1 MMTRANYYRHEP
13 ERRDPDVI
21 DDLIGSIVERAGASP
36 DLNVSKLVASWDD
49 IVPERWLGR
58 SKPIGVR
65 DQTLLVEVPEG
76 ADASLLRY
84 NTAELMQRISS
95 RFGPDLIRAVR
106 FRVEG
111 DGRGG
116 KP

>member
-1 MMTRANYYRHEP
+1 MTRANYYRADHDRSEP
-13 ERRDPDVI
+13 ETV
-21 DDLIGSIVERAGASP
+21 DDLIGAIVEKAGASP
-36 DLNVSKLVASWDD
+36 DLGVSLLVSSWDD
-49 IVPERWLGR
+49 IVSERWRGR

-65 DQTLLVEVPEG
+65 DQTLLVEVPDG

-84 NTAELMQRISS
+84 DTADLLRRISA
-95 RFGPDLIRAVR
+95 RFGSDLVHAVR
-106 FRVEG
+106 FRIEG

>member
-1 MMTRANYYRHEP
+1 MTRANYYSNQPKRP
-13 ERRDPDVI
+13 DPKPI
-21 DDLIGSIVERAGASP
+21 DDLLGTIVEQAGASP
-36 DLNVSKLVASWDD
+36 DLGVAKLVSSWDD
-49 IVPERWLGR
+49 VVSERWSQR
-58 SKPIGVR
+58 ARPIGVR

-84 NTAELMQRISS
+84 DSADLLRRIAK
-95 RFGPDLIRAVR
+95 RFGPDLVTAVK

-111 DGRGG
+111 DVRGG

>member
-1 MMTRANYYRHEP
+1 MSRANYYSDKPSRP
-13 ERRDPDVI
+13 DPSPI
-21 DDLIGSIVERAGASP
+21 DDLLGTIVERAGASP
-36 DLNVSKLVASWDD
+36 DLGVAKLVSSWDD
-49 IVPERWLGR
+49 VVSERWR
-58 SKPIGVR
+58 ERARPIGVK

-84 NTAELMQRISS
+84 DSADLIRRISG
-95 RFGPDLIRAVR
+95 RFGPDLVRAVR

-111 DGRGG
+111 DSRGG

>member
-1 MMTRANYYRHEP
+1 MTRANYYSSQPKRAEP
-13 ERRDPDVI
+13 EKI
-21 DDLIGSIVERAGASP
+21 DDLLGSIIEQAGASA
-36 DLNVSKLVASWDD
+36 DLGIARLVASWDD
-49 IVPERWLGR
+49 VVTERWRGR
-58 SKPIGVR
+58 SRPIGVR
-65 DQTLLVEVPEG
+65 EQTLLVEVPDG

-84 NTAELMQRISS
+84 DTADLLRRISA
-95 RFGPDLIRAVR
+95 RFGPDLVRAVR

>member
-1 MMTRANYYRHEP
+1 MKRAKYYKPGP
-13 ERRDPDVI
+13 ERRDPEVV
-21 DDLIGSIVERAGASP
+21 DDLIGAIVEKAGASP
-36 DLNVSKLVASWDD
+36 DLSVSKLVSSWDD
-49 IVPERWLGR
+49 IVAERWRGR

-65 DQTLLVEVPEG
+65 EQTLLVEVPEG
-76 ADASLLRY
+76 ADASLFRY
-84 NTAELMQRISS
+84 DTADLLGRIST
-95 RFGPDLIRAVR
+95 RFGPDLVRAVR

>member
-1 MMTRANYYRHEP
+1 MTRANYYSSGPKRVEP
-13 ERRDPDVI
+13 KKI
-21 DDLIGSIVERAGASP
+21 DDLLGSIIEKAGTSA
-36 DLNVSKLVASWDD
+36 DLGVSRLVSSWDEVVAD
-49 IVPERWLGR
+49 RWKGR
-58 SKPIGVR
+58 SRPIGVR
-65 DQTLLVEVPEG
+65 DQTLLVEVPDG

-84 NTAELMQRISS
+84 DTADLMRRISS
-95 RFGPDLIRAVR
+95 RFGPDLVKAVR

>member
-1 MMTRANYYRHEP
+1 MTRANYYSSEPKREEP
-13 ERRDPDVI
+13 EKI
-21 DDLIGSIVERAGASP
+21 DDLLGSIIEQAGASA
-36 DLNVSKLVASWDD
+36 DLGVARLVASWDD
-49 IVPERWLGR
+49 VVAERWLER
-58 SKPIGVR
+58 SRPIGVR
-65 DQTLLVEVPEG
+65 DQTLLVEVPDG

-84 NTAELMQRISS
+84 DTADLMRRISS
-95 RFGPDLIRAVR
+95 RFGPDLVRAVR